1 MMSILQDCGK
11 MMSIPQDCV
20 IEVLKVGESGQ
31 VNHGSFPVVA
41 IMEDMDILAIATTC
55 SKAQ

>member
-1 MMSILQDCGK
+1 MMSIL
-11 MMSIPQDCV
+11 QDCV

-31 VNHGSFPVVA
+31 VSHGSFPVMA
-41 IMEDMDILAIATTC
+41 IVEDVDMLEIATTC

>member
-1 MMSILQDCGK
+1 MMSTSQDYGK
-11 MMSIPQDCV
+11 MMSILQDCV
-20 IEVLKVGESGQ
+20 IEVLKVGESEQ

-41 IMEDMDILAIATTC
+41 IVDMLAIATTC